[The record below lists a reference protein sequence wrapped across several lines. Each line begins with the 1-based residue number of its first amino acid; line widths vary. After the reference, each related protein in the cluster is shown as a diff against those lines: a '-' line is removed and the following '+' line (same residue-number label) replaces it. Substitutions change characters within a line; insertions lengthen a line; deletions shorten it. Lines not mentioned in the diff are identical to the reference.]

1 MYSALEYEL
10 TMDGLKTELQLT
22 DEQIRKL
29 EAQETI
35 VNEMTFKVKFNR
47 GKKANTTAFAEIIIK
62 PANGQHTELIEKD
75 FHYGLF
81 ILGTEK
87 HESRRIDNQL
97 RGRAGRQGDPG
108 ISVFFVALDDLIM
121 QKM

>member
-1 MYSALEYEL
+1 MSDEL
-10 TMDGLKTELQLT
+10 IREAEQDRVSHNGTMMK
-22 DEQIRKL
+22 I
-29 EAQETI
+29 
-35 VNEMTFKVKFNR
+35 KFNR
-47 GKKANTTAFAEIIIK
+47 SKRANIDAFAELLFK
-62 PANGQHTELIEKD
+62 PADVSATETIEQN

-121 QKM
+121 RKM